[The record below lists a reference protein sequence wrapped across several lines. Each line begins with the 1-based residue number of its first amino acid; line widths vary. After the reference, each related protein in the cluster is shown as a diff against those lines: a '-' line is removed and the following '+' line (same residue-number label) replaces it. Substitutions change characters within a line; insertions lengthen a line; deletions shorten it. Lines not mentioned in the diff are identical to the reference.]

1 MNKFLAGNRKLFFG
15 VFVAL
20 IAYVLCQTGQLSGE
34 LFTDISKFDLG
45 AIVLGNAAEHG
56 LRKFK
61 LQATPE
67 R

>member
-45 AIVLGNAAEHG
+45 WGMPPSTASGNLNCKR
-56 LRKFK
+56 LRNGN
-61 LQATPE
+61 
-67 R
+67 